1 MFGHFNSAGLPQTCL
16 QRTHLTLEASEEL
29 SASQSQAA
37 PQQPMG
43 RATQECVTGP

>member
-37 PQQPMG
+37 PQQPTG